1 MQNWLLGARQQSLEH
16 YVATKSWVVRLYIV
30 FRKIKELIIFL
41 FVSLGW
47 YYTFIACWWG
57 KYENVFTQ
65 EYHIS
70 WGQCPR
76 GIWYSWVN
84 KFSYFLNPHAMNV
97 LLYRMK
103 PWKHIHVKCCWQAS
117 FKSIGTLSQTFKNH
131 IHNHIVT
138 VACKWCVP
146 SASGVFLSKNS
157 NSGEK
162 TREASEGV
170 EYIYFTEY
178 DFCPVWSRVLI
189 FTHCPI
195 KLIYLWLLI
204 YEV

>member
-1 MQNWLLGARQQSLEH
+1 M
-16 YVATKSWVVRLYIV
+16 
-30 FRKIKELIIFL
+30 IKKKKTEKKKKKKRYYANIAFHR
-41 FVSLGW
+41 GQ

-57 KYENVFTQ
+57 KYENLFTQ

-70 WGQCPR
+70 RGQRPR

-84 KFSYFLNPHAMNV
+84 TFSYFLNPHAMNV

-103 PWKHIHVKCCWQAS
+103 PRKHIHVNYCWQTY
-117 FKSIGTLSQTFKNH
+117 FKFIGTLSQTFKNH
-131 IHNHIVT
+131 IHNNIVT
-138 VACKWCVP
+138 VACKWCAQ
-146 SASGVFLSKNS
+146 SASDVFLSKND
-157 NSGEK
+157 NSGGK

-170 EYIYFTEY
+170 EY

-189 FTHCPI
+189 YTHCPI

-204 YEV
+204 YEVW